1 MSELRRRILEPWS
14 ILFEP
19 RGALCAVVVVLGIA
33 SVAAG
38 GRNAGLVEIQ
48 LGTDAD
54 HVQELLANRARVRAA
69 RRAIEIDYAFIAA
82 YLAAFVTLAVV
93 LLRRGDWWAGLGV
106 AAAAAA
112 LATAALDLIEN
123 VRTTGVLG
131 YGPMGQPL
139 PQAKLDALRAVS
151 LAKWAASALT
161 IALLGAIFVQPRWLA
176 GIAVAFLGIALIG
189 FVGLFRHALIQ
200 PFFMGVFAATVFIA
214 VFFLAWPE
222 SVTRAF

>member
-1 MSELRRRILEPWS
+1 MVDLVRAA
-14 ILFEP
+14 
-19 RGALCAVVVVLGIA
+19 GALRAVVVVLGIA

-54 HVQELLANRARVRAA
+54 HVQELLASPARVRPA

-151 LAKWAASALT
+151 LAKWGASALT

-176 GIAVAFLGIALIG
+176 GIATAFLGIALTG
-189 FVGLFRHALIQ
+189 FVGLFRHRLIQ
-200 PFFMGVFAATVFIA
+200 PFFMGVFAATVSIA